1 MFCGLRLFCCF
12 RGGSFKVGVNVNLK
26 GILRGLK
33 KGQKKEN
40 YFWNTNRQLNPTQE
54 HTRLVGDSLGVH
66 ISIFKLHQIL
76 TISYFSKFYY
86 YFEKNYP
93 LQNLKI
99 YKTPQNI
106 DLCFEHWFLYCL
118 KREGDI
124 SIKPI

>member
-12 RGGSFKVGVNVNLK
+12 SGGSFKVGVHVNLK

-40 YFWNTNRQLNPTQE
+40 NFWNTNRQLNPTQE

-76 TISYFSKFYY
+76 TISYFSKFYC
-86 YFEKNYP
+86 YFEKNSR
-93 LQNLKI
+93 LQNIKFTKHP
-99 YKTPQNI
+99 KTLI
-106 DLCFEHWFLYCL
+106 CVLSTGFC
-118 KREGDI
+118 I
-124 SIKPI
+124 A

>member
-1 MFCGLRLFCCF
+1 M
-12 RGGSFKVGVNVNLK
+12 GVHVNLK

-40 YFWNTNRQLNPTQE
+40 YNWNTNRQLNPTQE

-76 TISYFSKFYY
+76 TISYFSKCYY

-93 LQNLKI
+93 LRNIKI

-106 DLCFEHWFLYCL
+106 DLCF
-118 KREGDI
+118 KRL
-124 SIKPI
+124 SCVPPP